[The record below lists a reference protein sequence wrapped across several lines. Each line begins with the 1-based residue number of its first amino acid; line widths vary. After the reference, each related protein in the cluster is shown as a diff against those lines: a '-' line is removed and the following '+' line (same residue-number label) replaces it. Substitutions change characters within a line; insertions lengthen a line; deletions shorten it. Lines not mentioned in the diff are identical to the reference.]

1 MIGIAGYGALSVG
14 TRAAPGISRLNL
26 PSLVLMLGAFL
37 LSIGQ
42 AWSAAP
48 RLTITL
54 GGVTR
59 QLSAEDL
66 LRDPATVEIEVP
78 QDIAYG
84 RAMRYRAIPLAV
96 LLRGAAISPD
106 QAIEAMSSDG
116 FVATLPL
123 DLLQRQPADRGSVP
137 YLAIEPP
144 GSPWPMLAGKSV
156 SAGPFYIVW
165 LRPEVE
171 GVRTEQWPY
180 EVVEIRASDLPAK
193 RWPVLAVDPK
203 LPAGDPRRAGEAL
216 YATMCLVCHRLNGAG
231 SAGLGPDLNL
241 PMNPTEYFQSDALH
255 AYIRDPAA
263 LRHWP
268 GMAMPGFS
276 KAALSDHEIDLII
289 AYLSHMAGRK
299 SPAP

>member
-1 MIGIAGYGALSVG
+1 MNAG
-14 TRAAPGISRLNL
+14 TRAAPGIRRLYL
-26 PSLVLMLGAFL
+26 MSLVLMLGAFL

-42 AWSAAP
+42 AWSADSG
-48 RLTITL
+48 LTIAL

-59 QLSAEDL
+59 HFSAEDL
-66 LRDPATVEIEVP
+66 LRDPAIVEIEVP

-96 LLRGAAISPD
+96 LLRGFVIPPG
-106 QAIEAMSSDG
+106 QAIEAVASDG

-123 DLLQRQPADRGSVP
+123 DLLRRSPGGSGSVP

-144 GSPWPMLAGKSV
+144 ASPWPKLDGKTTG
-156 SAGPFYIVW
+156 AGPFYIVW
-165 LRPEVE
+165 LRPEAD
-171 GVRTEQWPY
+171 GIRSEQWPY

-193 RWPVLAVDPK
+193 RWPALAVDPK
-203 LPAGDPRRAGEAL
+203 LPAEDPRRAGEAL
-216 YATMCLVCHRLNGAG
+216 YATMCLVCHRLNGGG
-231 SAGLGPDLNL
+231 SAAMGPDLNL
-241 PMNPTEYFQSDALH
+241 PMNPTEYFRHDALH
-255 AYIRDPAA
+255 AYIRDPTA

-268 GMAMPGFS
+268 DMKMKGFS
-276 KAALSDHEIDLII
+276 KDALSDHEIDLII